1 MGIDEIWAKA
11 FEKVRG
17 GLAAPTVWLAMQA
30 ARPLTI
36 DGSDFVVAVPPA
48 DKYLAS
54 SLQDA
59 QAEAAIEEALQ
70 AASGRVLA
78 LQVVVGT
85 SLADW
90 EAQKP
95 ADANWGAG
103 GAEAGGADT
112 AAEPPPAFFRSE
124 YSAAPAAPAPP
135 APTLPPAAQMMTMKS
150 PARPAAP
157 ARALSPTWEKLNER
171 LSQGYKTAPLVKYPH
186 GQAQYVLTA
195 VKLISDTMDALMP
208 PGAARDDHQERLLA
222 KAIERLGSVVNLDPM
237 FLSLE
242 LLRFRESEGKGADIP
257 L

>member
-11 FEKVRG
+11 FEQVRS
-17 GLAAPTVWLAMQA
+17 GLAEPTVWLAMQA
-30 ARPLTI
+30 ARPVTI

-54 SLQDA
+54 SLQAA
-59 QAEAAIEEALQ
+59 QAAATIEEALETV
-70 AASGRVLA
+70 SGRVLA

-90 EAQKP
+90 EAQKTP
-95 ADANWGAG
+95 ALSWDENDGEDA
-103 GAEAGGADT
+103 
-112 AAEPPPAFFRSE
+112 AAPPPAFFRSE
-124 YSAAPAAPAPP
+124 YSAAPAEPAPAPP
-135 APTLPPAAQMMTMKS
+135 PAAQTMTMKS
-150 PARPAAP
+150 APRPAAP
-157 ARALSPTWEKLNER
+157 ARVPSPSWDKLNER
-171 LSQGYKTAPLVKYPH
+171 LSQGYKVAPFIKYPH

-208 PGAARDDHQERLLA
+208 PPGAARDDAQERLLT
-222 KAIERLGSVVNLDPM
+222 KAVERLGSVVNLDPL

-242 LLRFRESEGKGADIP
+242 LLRFRESEGKGTDIP